1 MKLGAFFVSYI
12 RTFFRTYFVLLIY
25 LTMVNFSYRQ
35 QAIDW
40 LNSKRDF
47 NEGILLMEA
56 TGFRPSV
63 IAKLKKHGAK
73 GPDAAH
79 RMTRVIRLYIQVCS
93 GGQDTGEDFD
103 TGINASVDNPE
114 ITSDATTVKIAEA
127 AHLIEEGKMEVPE
140 SVASVVARYAEAYKR
155 RDILHKQLAELPE
168 DNSEDTMASRKAL
181 VEEIEECSN
190 IMETLYP
197 KYETYIQ
204 KGKEPELESLENS
217 EESSKNGEE
226 SSKNGDESSKD
237 SERDNA
243 EVPLEGKSKEEL
255 QKLRKSVAAKI
266 SKANNM
272 LQYQQEKKGE
282 TPNPMP
288 ECPKRVKYETK
299 IQKLSKELEA
309 IEYAI
314 ARC

>member
-1 MKLGAFFVSYI
+1 
-12 RTFFRTYFVLLIY
+12 
-25 LTMVNFSYRQ
+25 MVNISYRQ
-35 QAIDW
+35 EAIDW

-47 NEGILLMEA
+47 NEGIRLMEA

-103 TGINASVDNPE
+103 TGINASVENPE
-114 ITSDATTVKIAEA
+114 ITPDATTIKIAEA

-190 IMETLYP
+190 TMETLYP
-197 KYETYIQ
+197 KYEAYIQ
-204 KGKEPELESLENS
+204 GGKVPELESS
-217 EESSKNGEE
+217 EDGDDSSE
-226 SSKNGDESSKD
+226 NGDDSSEDGEDDKTED
-237 SERDNA
+237 
-243 EVPLEGKSKEEL
+243 PLDGKSKEEL
-255 QKLRKSVAAKI
+255 QKLRKSVATKI

-288 ECPKRVKYETK
+288 DCPKRVKYETK

>member
-1 MKLGAFFVSYI
+1 
-12 RTFFRTYFVLLIY
+12 
-25 LTMVNFSYRQ
+25 MVNISYRQ
-35 QAIDW
+35 EAIDW

-47 NEGILLMEA
+47 NEGIRLMEA

-63 IAKLKKHGAK
+63 IAKLKKHGSK
-73 GPDAAH
+73 GPEAEY
-79 RMTRVIRLYIQVCS
+79 RMTRVVRMYIQVCS
-93 GGQDTGEDFD
+93 GSQDTGEDFD
-103 TGINASVDNPE
+103 TGINAAVENPE
-114 ITSDATTVKIAEA
+114 ITPDATTIKIAEA

-140 SVASVVARYAEAYKR
+140 SVANVVARYAEAYKR

-168 DNSEDTMASRKAL
+168 DNAEDTVESRKDL
-181 VEEIEECSN
+181 VTEIAKCTYT
-190 IMETLYP
+190 METLYP
-197 KYETYIQ
+197 QYEAYIQ
-204 KGKEPELESLENS
+204 EGKEPELKTS
-217 EESSKNGEE
+217 EDGDDSSE
-226 SSKNGDESSKD
+226 NGDDSSEDGEDDKTED
-237 SERDNA
+237 
-243 EVPLEGKSKEEL
+243 PLDGKSKEEL
-255 QKLRKSVAAKI
+255 QKLRKNVATKI

>member
-1 MKLGAFFVSYI
+1 
-12 RTFFRTYFVLLIY
+12 
-25 LTMVNFSYRQ
+25 MVNFSYRQ

-127 AHLIEEGKMEVPE
+127 AHLIEDGKMEVPE

-217 EESSKNGEE
+217 EESSKNG
-226 SSKNGDESSKD
+226 DESSKD
-237 SERDNA
+237 GERDNA

>member
-1 MKLGAFFVSYI
+1 
-12 RTFFRTYFVLLIY
+12 
-25 LTMVNFSYRQ
+25 MVNFSYRQ

-168 DNSEDTMASRKAL
+168 DNAEDTVASRKDL
-181 VEEIEECSN
+181 VTEIAKCTYT
-190 IMETLYP
+190 METLYP
-197 KYETYIQ
+197 QYEAYIQ
-204 KGKEPELESLENS
+204 EGKEPEPESSEDGDDSLED
-217 EESSKNGEE
+217 GE
-226 SSKNGDESSKD
+226 D
-237 SERDNA
+237 DNA
-243 EVPLEGKSKEEL
+243 EDPLEGKSKEEL
-255 QKLRKSVAAKI
+255 QKLRKSVATKI